1 MIIRIFFFTLLMNVA
16 FCFSQKV
23 TLQYLPPNKDSVY
36 NYINA
41 IAEKKINKFSSKYKD
56 DIKKI
61 ILERKKVFIEE
72 IQDSTYI
79 FDPDI
84 NKYLNSI
91 LKEIYAANSELN
103 HKDFYFFLDKSPI
116 PNAACYGNG
125 IFTLNLGLF
134 NFVQSND
141 ELAFIICHEFAHYV
155 LEHNDKTL
163 LGYVETLNSKDV
175 KEQIK
180 KVKKSEYGKRKVY
193 NDLVEKLNYNF
204 LKRSRSAEIQADSL
218 GLLMFSKT
226 KFNKLSSISAL
237 KNLDLSD
244 AVVFNEDSKI
254 RTHFHF
260 DNYPFKEG
268 WLQKEQELFDL
279 KEKADDYSLNKDS
292 LKTHPDIPLRIEILS
307 KMIQEKRTAIAT
319 STNKLQEMK
328 HLAALMSVSNFIDD
342 KRVDF
347 ALYKTMILYNNK
359 AIDEKSYCT
368 IVSKLLKMIYEL
380 KLNHQFGAYVSPISS
395 FSDET
400 NLNEVKQFLHNI
412 ELKNIKKIGLNF
424 CLKYKDIMADDVE
437 FAKTTTF
444 FNNLNF

>member
-1 MIIRIFFFTLLMNVA
+1 MVFMNVT

-23 TLQYLPPNKDSVY
+23 TLQYLPPDKDSLY

-41 IAEKKINKFSSKYKD
+41 VAEKKINKFSSKYKD

-61 ILERKKVFIEE
+61 IIERKKAFIEE
-72 IQDSTYI
+72 IKDSAYI

-84 NKYLNSI
+84 NRYLNAI

-103 HKDFYFFLDKSPI
+103 HNDFYFFLDKSPI

-134 NFVQSND
+134 DFVQSND

-155 LEHNDKTL
+155 LDHNDKTL

-180 KVKKSEYGKRKVY
+180 KVKKAEYGKRKVY

-279 KEKADDYSLNKDS
+279 KEKVDDYSLNKDS

-307 KMIQEKRTAIAT
+307 KMIQEKRTAIAA

-328 HLAALMSVSNFIDD
+328 HLAALLSVSNFIDD